1 MVSLLDALRACVPQL
16 PAPFVAE
23 HRRLFAEEHLT
34 KLAARLLEFHRHGVP
49 TEFPPPHFAAEC
61 TPPLDEAFSPFRAPL
76 EAWAAAPDEPAPE
89 VVRQLA
95 GAVVAAG
102 CDHLLLLLGQRRT
115 PASLTDAR
123 AVPPLRAE
131 LLASAAAPHNPADG
145 LTVAAR
151 ALTKHV
157 HRSPGAFWG
166 AVSGTVA
173 EKNAAARAALER
185 ILDGQTWWNV
195 FVHFQHEAV
204 YEARVA
210 SGHGAR
216 WGEGGA
222 PFIGF
227 LGPFEEGP
235 AGLTPRC

>member
-1 MVSLLDALRACVPQL
+1 MHALLDTLRACVPLL
-16 PAPFVAE
+16 PVPFVAE

-34 KLAARLLEFHRHGVP
+34 KLAARLLEFHRHSVP
-49 TEFPPPHFAAEC
+49 TQLPPPHFAAEC
-61 TPPLDEAFSPFRAPL
+61 TPPLDEAFSPFREPL
-76 EAWAAAPDEPAPE
+76 RAWAAAPDESAPE

-95 GAVVAAG
+95 RAVLAAG
-102 CDHLLLLLGQRRT
+102 CDGLLLLLGQRRT

-123 AVPPLRAE
+123 AIPPLRAE
-131 LLASAAAPHNPADG
+131 LLASAAALHNSADG

-157 HRSPGAFWG
+157 PRSPDDFWG
-166 AVSGTVA
+166 ALSGTVV
-173 EKNAAARAALER
+173 EKNAAARAILEG

-195 FVHFQHEAV
+195 FGHFQHGTV
-204 YEARVA
+204 YEARVS

-216 WGEGGA
+216 WGAGGA

-235 AGLTPRC
+235 LGLTPRR